1 MAKKKSDVF
10 AKKPRGRSKKQ
21 VTETVV
27 AAPVEV
33 VVAPEP
39 VVEVVLETPAPE
51 PVVVAEPVVEP
62 EVKKEMPRGLAVA
75 AQAAPPQAKR
85 KGFWELFTSFWR

>member
-10 AKKPRGRSKKQ
+10 AKKPRGRGKKA
-21 VTETVV
+21 TAAPETVV
-27 AAPVEV
+27 AAPVVET
-33 VVAPEP
+33 APEP
-39 VVEVVLETPAPE
+39 VVEVVLETPAPVVE
-51 PVVVAEPVVEP
+51 PVVAPEP

-75 AQAAPPQAKR
+75 AEAAPPQAKR